1 MEEPVCVH
9 FSFVWFVYVAV
20 CPPPG
25 PTQTIYISYAY
36 GTIYIFG
43 ESAIKHQ
50 ANKQIVKRFPC
61 VNEVYTHSCI
71 NPQIQKSVG
80 FRRYILAVHTNFEQ
94 KFVLF
99 AEHQYLQTV
108 NDVNVVAAI

>member
-1 MEEPVCVH
+1 M
-9 FSFVWFVYVAV
+9 F
-20 CPPPG
+20 PPALHN
-25 PTQTIYISYAY
+25 IYFIRLWHD
-36 GTIYIFG
+36 IYIFG